1 MIRPMAGQQL
11 AVFTHFSG
19 SNDMRILIVE
29 DDEILGE
36 AISQRATK
44 QGHGVD
50 LATTGTAA
58 NDILRRQA
66 YDLVILDLNLPGLNG
81 DRVLENLRKRQT
93 NTPVLILTAR
103 DQIEDRIQLLDLGAD
118 DYLTKP
124 FDFGELEARCRALL
138 RRHQGQAQ
146 DTVNYGN
153 LVLDRRACTVTIDAK
168 PVEMKQREFR
178 LLEIFL
184 SHTGRVLSKEELL
197 DHLYSFDE
205 SPSPNAIETYVARL
219 RKKLQHSA
227 VEIRT
232 LRGLGY
238 LLDRES
244 G

>member
-1 MIRPMAGQQL
+1 
-11 AVFTHFSG
+11 
-19 SNDMRILIVE
+19 MRILIVE

-36 AISQRATK
+36 AISQRIGR
-44 QGHGVD
+44 QGHGSD
-50 LATTGTAA
+50 LVTSGSAA

-66 YDLVILDLNLPGLNG
+66 YDLVILDLNLPGLSG
-81 DRVLENLRKRQT
+81 ERVLDNLRKRQSG
-93 NTPVLILTAR
+93 TPVLILTAR
-103 DQIEDRIQLLDLGAD
+103 DQVEDRIQLLDLGAD

-146 DTVNYGN
+146 DQVSYGN
-153 LVLDRRACTVTIDAK
+153 VVLDRRSCRVTVAGEA
-168 PVEMKQREFR
+168 VELKQREFR

-184 SHTGRVLSKEELL
+184 GHTGRVLSKEELL

-219 RKKLQHSA
+219 RKKLKTSDLQ
-227 VEIRT
+227 IRT

-238 LLDRES
+238 LLDE
-244 G
+244 GNG